1 MKNLKR
7 CYFILLIALVVC
19 SCQKDEPMVP
29 PVIRATAASDI
40 TNTTAVINA
49 EITEAGSEP
58 ILKYGFVWA
67 EGYDD
72 ISTLDDG
79 TIQYLEGSPNEGVI
93 SFELKNL
100 EQGKKYSYNAFIQTE
115 TDIYM
120 NKYDMG
126 FSMAQPEITDI
137 NPKEGSGGTKVT
149 ITGKY
154 FTTDKEA
161 ISLELGSD
169 EAEILEASETEI
181 TFIAPDGYAGDKDI
195 ELYLVVNGATSQSEI
210 TFKYLRY
217 FTLNEEYIRSDQSI
231 GVFVSGYLPM
241 NSETNRADIN
251 FKINGKL
258 CEVISEWPGDK
269 GYTVTVQT
277 PKDLQPGVA
286 DLEVTS
292 GSGYKYYNKNNTLT
306 VLPPDTW
313 LKKNNLPEKQM
324 GDGFGFTKGD
334 FAYVLS
340 NQKLYQ
346 YSPTNDSWSLY
357 KEILSLQNKK
367 ADAIGLIDEELLILK
382 GKTLKSFNFYGD
394 YSQARAEFPGE
405 KRSGAISFVVNNN
418 FYYGLGYIGDVF
430 QNDLW
435 KYDLDKD
442 EWTRVAD
449 CPSRNH
455 SLTYKEDAFVN
466 GDKVIIEQFEYD
478 YITDTYKESE
488 SSFNP
493 FGVSLLLD
501 NKAYSITTDNY
512 VYVSSD
518 NTKIK
523 YRSVLEISNYSFDND
538 IRTINTCCPGH
549 YSPHYFAFVINGKIY
564 IGGDN
569 DNLEFWEFT
578 PADY

>member
-1 MKNLKR
+1 M
-7 CYFILLIALVVC
+7 ALMVC

-29 PVIRATAASDI
+29 PVINAIAASDI

-58 ILKYGFVWA
+58 ILKYGFVWT
-67 EGYDD
+67 EGYDGV
-72 ISTLDDG
+72 STL
-79 TIQYLEGSPNEGVI
+79 NEGTVEYLNGNPQEGKI

-100 EQGKKYSYNAFIQTE
+100 EQGKHYKYNAFIQTE
-115 TDIYM
+115 TDTYM
-120 NKYDMG
+120 NKYGTG
-126 FSMAQPEITDI
+126 FDLASPEITDI
-137 NPKEGSGGTKVT
+137 SPKEGSGGTKVT

-357 KEILSLQNKK
+357 KEILSLEYNKT
-367 ADAIGLIDEELLILK
+367 DAIGLIDEELLILQ
-382 GKTLKSFNFYGD
+382 GKTLKSFNFIGD
-394 YSQARAEFPGE
+394 YSMARAEFPGE
-405 KRSGAISFVVNNN
+405 LRKGAASFVVNNT

-435 KYDLDKD
+435 KYNIDKD
-442 EWTRVAD
+442 EWTRLSA
-449 CPSRNH
+449 CPSRGE
-455 SLTYKEDAFVN
+455 STKYYRDCAIVKDEVVFI
-466 GDKVIIEQFEYD
+466 GKFEYD
-478 YITDTYKESE
+478 YITDTYKESK
-488 SSFNP
+488 SSYRP
-493 FGVSLLLD
+493 EYHSLLIED
-501 NKAYSITTDNY
+501 KIYSIKTDNY
-512 VYVSSD
+512 IFDS
-518 NTKIK
+518 IK
-523 YRSVLEISNYSFDND
+523 DGYYKYKSRLSISNFSFENNLS
-538 IRTINTCCPGH
+538 IRNTDCPGA
-549 YSPHYFAFVINGKIY
+549 YSSHYFYFVIDGKIY